1 MCYYSI
7 RLVLNKQNCLNLS
20 LSTINLEKKR
30 DTQTCYLYFLFD
42 LYCDDILIVNYFGD
56 GRHVVKVV

>member
-7 RLVLNKQNCLNLS
+7 RLLFNKQNCLNLS

-42 LYCDDILIVNYFGD
+42 LYCDILIVNYFGD